1 MKDGVLAVITIL
13 KAYSPV
19 TTITNT
25 RIYRG
30 DGIPTDPVKPFI
42 AVDWVDRVPEPPTSS
57 STYRT
62 DHIQCTSFETTG
74 SKAAILSDLIGDAL
88 TQNSNL
94 TTLVAGIEFSEIDD
108 RGAVPDNSDGK
119 TTGTYRDN
127 HDFMITYRLR

>member
-1 MKDGVLAVITIL
+1 MKDGVLAVITVL
-13 KAYSPV
+13 KAYSPI
-19 TTITNT
+19 TTLTST

-30 DGIPTDPVKPFI
+30 DGIPDTPTKPFI

-62 DHIQCTSFETTG
+62 DRIQCTTFESSG
-74 SKAAILSDLIGDAL
+74 VKAAILSDLIGDAL
-88 TQNSNL
+88 AQDSILITPVN
-94 TTLVAGIEFSEIDD
+94 GIEFSEIVD